1 MDKDYVILTQT
12 AQAVLMQ
19 APPEEAA
26 WLIKAIIQQWRN
38 GGEVLCNNAPS
49 LSLPAITALGK
60 QGELKALLLEKHERR
75 VNAGRLGG
83 KKKHANASTKAT
95 QEEPSVPAM
104 VEIPLA
110 PANAPTRTEI
120 KPQGETPAT
129 ETTPP
134 PEAKEEASKAKPTP
148 ASRFQPPTVDEVRE
162 YIKEKGYAFDAEAF
176 CAFYESKGWFIGRN
190 KMKSW
195 RAACTTWAKSERGKN
210 FRSLKKGEYI
220 NNKTSDEMKREY
232 GF

>member
-19 APPEEAA
+19 APQEEAA

-38 GGEVLCNNAPS
+38 GGEVLCNNAPAA

-60 QGELKALLLEKHERR
+60 QAELKALLLEKHERR

-95 QEEPSVPAM
+95 QEEPSVP
-104 VEIPLA
+104 VVEEIPLA
-110 PANAPTRTEI
+110 PTNAPTRAEI
-120 KPQGETPAT
+120 KPQGETPA
-129 ETTPP
+129 PP
-134 PEAKEEASKAKPTP
+134 PPPAKEVAPKAKPTP
-148 ASRFQPPTVDEVRE
+148 ASRFLPPTVDEVRE

-176 CAFYESKGWFIGRN
+176 CAFYESKGWFIGKN

-195 RAACTTWAKSERGKN
+195 RAACTTWAKSDRGKN
-210 FRSLKKGEYI
+210 FRSIKKCEYL